1 VDEIYLTRHHRRLVR
16 RQSYEQVTRGVHVR
30 RGSARDLA
38 ARCGA
43 IQQALPREAVFS
55 HYTAARIRAWQL
67 PWLPAWLPDFA
78 SLPGGGTHLERR
90 GLYVARTD
98 EATAGYELR
107 SGLRLATACATLAQI
122 AQDLS
127 LLDLIATLDS
137 ALQCGDC
144 TANEVEAS
152 LRPHQ
157 RGASRLRRALAH
169 ADGRA
174 ESWWETLL
182 RLVHVWAG
190 IDVEPQYEIFD
201 ARGNFVARGDLW
213 IVGTRRIH
221 EYDGAHHDDPATRR
235 RDLRRDKA
243 LHRIRWER
251 YGFVGEDIVHRPYA
265 IVADADAALG
275 RPYRPAQLRRWRAE
289 AARSTLSAAGR
300 TALARR
306 LRRFERF

>member
-1 VDEIYLTRHHRRLVR
+1 
-16 RQSYEQVTRGVHVR
+16 
-30 RGSARDLA
+30 
-38 ARCGA
+38 
-43 IQQALPREAVFS
+43 VFS
-55 HYTAARIRAWQL
+55 HYTAAALRGWQL
-67 PWLPAWLPDFA
+67 PPLPDWLPRFA

-98 EATAGYELR
+98 EATTGCEIR
-107 SGLRLATACATLAQI
+107 SGVRLATACATLVQM

-137 ALQCGDC
+137 ALHRSDC
-144 TANEVEAS
+144 TPDEVEAS

-157 RGASRLRRALAH
+157 RRAAKLRRALAY

-174 ESWWETLL
+174 ESWWETPL
-182 RLVHVWAG
+182 RLLHVWAG
-190 IDVEPQYEIFD
+190 IGVEPQYEILD
-201 ARGNFVARGDLW
+201 ARGDFVARGDLW

-243 LHRIRWER
+243 LYRVRWER
-251 YGFVGEDIVHRPYA
+251 YGFVAEDIVHRPYT
-265 IVADADAALG
+265 IVRDADAALG

-289 AARSTLSAAGR
+289 ATRSTLTSGGRAA
-300 TALARR
+300 LERR
-306 LRRFERF
+306 LRRFDRP